1 MLRQW
6 RQRAEDVR
14 HNGFYWCVGMPGC
27 SLRGRT
33 LLLVRWVAH
42 GTVAMRREYILNGLN
57 VDSLTVSADGS
68 RATVDA
74 TLTEAAVL
82 HDGGAGAAD
91 ADAYESTYRARYELV
106 RRTAPGAFGARAWRV
121 VSGTVLY

>member
-14 HNGFYWCVGMPGC
+14 HNGFYWCVAVPAAW
-27 SLRGRT
+27 
-33 LLLVRWVAH
+33 LLLYTHWRWCVR
-42 GTVAMRREYILNGLN
+42 RREYILNGLS
-57 VDSLTVSADGS
+57 VDSLSVSADGA

-91 ADAYESTYRARYELV
+91 ADAYESTYRARYQLQ
-106 RRTAPGAFGARAWRV
+106 RRQAQGAHGARAWRV

>member
-6 RQRAEDVR
+6 RQRADDVR
-14 HNGFYWCVGMPGC
+14 HNGFYWCVGMHGC
-27 SLRGRT
+27 CVRRRCAVSLT
-33 LLLVRWVAH
+33 VRCL
-42 GTVAMRREYILNGLN
+42 RREYILNGLN

>member
-14 HNGFYWCVGMPGC
+14 HNGFYWRVPRP
-27 SLRGRT
+27 LKNRGITHALTPCAR
-33 LLLVRWVAH
+33 
-42 GTVAMRREYILNGLN
+42 RREYILNGLS
-57 VDSLTVSADGS
+57 VDSLTVASDGS

-82 HDGGAGAAD
+82 HDGGAGTRD